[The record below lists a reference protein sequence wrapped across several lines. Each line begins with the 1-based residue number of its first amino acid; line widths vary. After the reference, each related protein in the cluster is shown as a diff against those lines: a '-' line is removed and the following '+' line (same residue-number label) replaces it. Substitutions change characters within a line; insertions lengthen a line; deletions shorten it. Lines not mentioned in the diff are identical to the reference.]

1 MRTAE
6 SLDLTDRHIVE
17 MMRLEPDVTQA
28 RIAERLKL
36 SQPSVAARIKR
47 LKDSGIL
54 VARVGLSIHKLG
66 LIIGDVTLSVK
77 APHELLSKFA
87 YCPCFL
93 GGCTT
98 SGERNV
104 LLVFAAEDIS
114 SLQGII
120 DQRIRDDPHTSNI
133 SFKILNGLDSFGHC
147 PMLCPEK
154 KETSPC
160 GACCSAC
167 TQYLAGDCLGCP
179 ATVDYRG
186 SFWSSTNGNRK
197 LVLAQPV

>member
-1 MRTAE
+1 
-6 SLDLTDRHIVE
+6 
-17 MMRLEPDVTQA
+17 MMRLEPDITQA
-28 RIAERLKL
+28 GIAKSLGL

-54 VARVGLSIHKLG
+54 VARIGLDLHKLG
-66 LIIGDVTLSVK
+66 LIMGDVTLSVK

-87 YCPCFL
+87 CCPCFL

-98 SGERNV
+98 TGERNV

-120 DQRIRDDPHTSNI
+120 DQRIRDDPRTSNI
-133 SFKILNGLDSFGHC
+133 SFKLLNGLDSFGHC

-154 KETSPC
+154 KETTPC
-160 GACCSAC
+160 GARCSAC

-186 SFWSSTNGNRK
+186 SFWSSTNGNHK
-197 LVLAQPV
+197 LVLAQTV